1 MVAQIHGITES
12 DVRKAINRNIN
23 RFKESIDFID
33 FKSTRHEM
41 TSKELLSSLGYSYV
55 AITPTGV

>member
-1 MVAQIHGITES
+1 MVAEIHGITES
-12 DVRKAINRNIN
+12 DVRKAINRSIN

-41 TSKELLSSLGYSYV
+41 TSKELLSSLGYSDV